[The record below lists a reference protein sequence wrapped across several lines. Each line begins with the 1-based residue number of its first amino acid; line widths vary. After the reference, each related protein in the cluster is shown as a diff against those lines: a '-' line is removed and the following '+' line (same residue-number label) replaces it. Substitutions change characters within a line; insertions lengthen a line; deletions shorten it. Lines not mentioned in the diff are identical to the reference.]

1 MGKYSDYEIL
11 SKKPLGSGG
20 NADVYLAK
28 KKGTDEKVALKLLKT
43 KGKYFNEKKDRFC
56 IESKLVEEIQNDVH
70 GIIPIKDSGLPDSEK
85 RDAYWYVMPLAT
97 PLSEKINEH
106 SKLDE
111 IIQCI
116 IDLAGVMSKLHSKG
130 IVHRDIKP
138 NNIYFYNNE
147 FCFGDFGLVDY
158 PGKDN
163 LTKLHESVGP
173 KATIAPEMKHD
184 AKNSDGKKADVYSLA
199 KTLWMLLT
207 KSEYGFEGTYDESS
221 KLMGLSNY
229 YKETHLVE
237 LEELLFDSTREE
249 PELRPTMEE
258 FKERLMRWVEVA
270 SDFKKSNLSQWEYV
284 QRKLFGKIV
293 PDRASW
299 SDRED
304 IVKVLNLLERMPNLN
319 HMFVPTGGGIDLDSA
334 EIAAE
339 EGCIALNESFG
350 NPDIIKPKRLIV
362 ENISKDYEWSY
373 FRLELEA
380 LQPIFQDEDFD
391 FEFEE
396 VTEDIPGHYESWICA
411 NYGYYENGEP
421 LPEGARMV
429 ARYLRGSFVIFLKTS
444 IYNQINGTYDARH
457 NKMDSEE
464 FRQYIEMLRKEYN
477 EKPYSDF
484 IKLANINPFQD
495 EEEKELERL
504 TGNKKKI
511 EDSLKTSEYI
521 VNNFKK
527 WNFSDLL
534 KKEVKEKGS
543 NLAFSISFI
552 HSDLRMRS
560 YYLDVNGR
568 LIENDWFKKDNS
580 NHYLVYDRKRLFELI
595 KSCETYIKDK
605 CINSGVNYTCFQE
618 IFEIKI
624 WKIGKPSHMF
634 TKDELKDI
642 LINGDDHK
650 NNYLVIDEN
659 GYFKLLQRSREKAT
673 FPVRFEGFKAFN
685 NYVGKYSSLNHL
697 DNLYVMALEGWLQY
711 LSRGTSVYM
720 DYKRDKYSE
729 QELLFKI
736 KQYY

>member
-11 SKKPLGSGG
+11 SKNPLGSGG

-28 KKGTDEKVALKLLKT
+28 KKCTDEKVALKLLKT
-43 KGKYFNEKKDRFC
+43 KVKFFNEKKDRFC

-85 RDAYWYVMPLAT
+85 KDAYWYVMPLAI

-229 YKETHLVE
+229 YKKTHLVE

-249 PELRPTMEE
+249 PELRPTMKE
-258 FKERLMRWVEVA
+258 FKERLMKWVEVKKN
-270 SDFKKSNLSQWEYV
+270 FKKSNLSQWEYV

-304 IVKVLNLLERMPNLN
+304 IVKVLNLLGRMPNLN

-380 LQPIFQDEDFD
+380 LQPIFQDKDFD

-421 LPEGARMV
+421 LPKGARMV
-429 ARYLRGSFVIFLKTS
+429 ARYIRGSFVIFLKTS
-444 IYNQINGTYDARH
+444 IYNKINGTYDARH
-457 NKMDSEE
+457 NKMNAEE
-464 FRQYIEMLRKEYN
+464 FREYIEILRKEYN
-477 EKPYSDF
+477 EKTYSDF
-484 IKLANINPFQD
+484 MRLANINPFQD
-495 EEEKELERL
+495 EEDKKFEKLDKQVE
-504 TGNKKKI
+504 NSI
-511 EDSLKTSEYI
+511 KTSKYI
-521 VNNFKK
+521 VANFNK
-527 WNFSDLL
+527 WNFKELF
-534 KKEVKEKGS
+534 KKEVKDKS
-543 NLAFSISFI
+543 FNLAFSIDFI
-552 HSDLRMRS
+552 HSGLHMKS
-560 YYLDVNGR
+560 YYLDVSGG
-568 LIENDWFKKDNS
+568 LTENPFISRCKD
-580 NHYLVYDRKRLFELI
+580 NHYLVYNRECALELAEN
-595 KSCETYIKDK
+595 CERYVKEK
-605 CINSGVNYTCFQE
+605 CIESGIEYDSYEV
-618 IFEIKI
+618 IFEVEV
-624 WKIGKPSHMF
+624 WKIGKPTHMF
-634 TKDELKDI
+634 TKEELRDI
-642 LINGDDHK
+642 LRNGDDHK

-659 GYFKLLQRSREKAT
+659 GYFRLLQSSREKST
-673 FPVRFEGFKAFN
+673 FPVRFEGFNAFN

-729 QELLFKI
+729 QELISKI